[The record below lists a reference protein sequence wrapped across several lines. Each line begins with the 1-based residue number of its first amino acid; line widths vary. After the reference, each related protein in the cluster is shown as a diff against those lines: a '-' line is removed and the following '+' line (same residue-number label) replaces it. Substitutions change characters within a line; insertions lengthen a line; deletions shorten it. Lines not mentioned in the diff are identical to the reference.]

1 MRVYKIIVV
10 SIIMLLVVT
19 SCTRI
24 GSTSN
29 VNEQN
34 KKQVAENQT
43 ETQNSQNEPCLTDN
57 GTNKQSVTINIF
69 IENSGSMNGY
79 INQSS
84 NFQVAL
90 GKHIALLKHNY
101 GFENIKLY
109 YINRGVYPQ
118 AYSGDSDGLIDFAR
132 GMFAPNNFKNVGNTQ
147 STELNE
153 IMENALK
160 YVDENSISI
169 VISDCIYSVSGTG
182 TSETLLG
189 IAGTQTMDKFLD
201 KTKNII
207 HLATSI
213 IQLTSNFNGNYY
225 DYMHPN
231 NGFTINCERP
241 YYMIV
246 LGTHKNVIDYVN
258 NIDVTKMDGFKNQYT
273 ISNYDISNIKASIMN
288 KYGKYGQYRIVKE
301 SNSSEI
307 KTIKDVNILN
317 GSFKLAIGIDL
328 SSTTMSEN
336 DKTDINNYTID
347 GNYRITNIEKNS
359 GINITDPKDKEI
371 VAKNHLTHFVHVE
384 SIDFPNDFKIT
395 IKRETPSWVNECSSI
410 DDTNIATDY
419 NEQTKTFGLSY
430 FVGGISDA
438 YSEMSNNKNITI
450 NFNIE

>member
-132 GMFAPNNFKNVGNTQ
+132 EMFAPNNFKNVGNTQ

-246 LGTHKNVIDYVN
+246 LGTHKNVIGYVN

-288 KYGKYGQYRIVKE
+288 KYGKYGLYRIVQE

-307 KTIKDVNILN
+307 KTIMDVNTLN

-336 DKTDINNYTID
+336 DKTDINNYSIE
-347 GNYRITNIEKNS
+347 GNYKITKIEKIS
-359 GINITDPKDKEI
+359 DINITDPKDIEI
-371 VAKNHLTHFVHVE
+371 VTKNHLTHFVHIE
-384 SIDFPNDFKIT
+384 STGYPNNFKIT
-395 IKRETPSWVNECSSI
+395 IKREAPSWVSECSST
-410 DDTNIATDY
+410 DDTNITTDE
-419 NEQTKTFGLSY
+419 NEQRKTFGLSY

>member
-132 GMFAPNNFKNVGNTQ
+132 EMFAPNNFRNVGNTQ

-153 IMENALK
+153 IMKNALK

-201 KTKNII
+201 KTINIE

-225 DYMHPN
+225 DYRHPN

-288 KYGKYGQYRIVKE
+288 KYGKYGRYRIVQE
-301 SNSSEI
+301 NNSFEI
-307 KTIKDVNILN
+307 KTIMNVQNLN

-347 GNYRITNIEKNS
+347 GNYIITNIEKCS
-359 GINITDPKDKEI
+359 EINITDPKDKKI
-371 VAKNHLTHFVHVE
+371 IAQNHLTHFVHVE
-384 SIDFPNDFKIT
+384 SIDFPNNFKIT
-395 IKRETPSWVNECSSI
+395 IKRETPSWVNECSST

-419 NEQTKTFGLSY
+419 NEQAKTFGFSY

-438 YSEMSNNKNITI
+438 YSVMSNKNITI